1 MCGAFFWPGGSP
13 CWTGDCAPRRS
24 LQPCCPAKRGGGMRG
39 ASAPPMDPPLLLLFF
54 SPLLSSPLQ
63 TTVHAYPSPSQL
75 WVTAKSSFD
84 FSRCADL
91 QRSSCGVQSARVCER
106 CSCADASVGTVER
119 AHPPVRPDHR
129 DFFALPGPY
138 KRVDRIFFW
147 FLIEFWILNTGVC
160 VQTTESQL
168 FSPLSCAWSLEW
180 CVDVCAQ
187 NCMHCRY

>member
-138 KRVDRIFFW
+138 KRVDRIFFLV
-147 FLIEFWILNTGVC
+147 FNRVLDPQHRGLCSNHRV
-160 VQTTESQL
+160 TTV
-168 FSPLSCAWSLEW
+168 FSFVL
-180 CVDVCAQ
+180 
-187 NCMHCRY
+187 CMEP